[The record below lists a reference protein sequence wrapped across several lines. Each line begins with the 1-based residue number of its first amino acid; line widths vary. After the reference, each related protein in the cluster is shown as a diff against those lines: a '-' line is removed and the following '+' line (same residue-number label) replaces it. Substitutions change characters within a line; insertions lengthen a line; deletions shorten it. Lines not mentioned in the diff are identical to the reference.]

1 MIHGACN
8 MPQHTAVTSM
18 GCLNVCVY
26 IVTCRH
32 WWYKTGCIG
41 LQVGTN
47 LWCELGGCGETVD
60 GERVAQVVCQILDGA
75 LASDNGLDKE
85 S

>member
-1 MIHGACN
+1 VVSGVLACVF
-8 MPQHTAVTSM
+8 PIFFFFFFVR
-18 GCLNVCVY
+18 VY